1 MASKSYSSW
10 TLAFALSQAVWV
22 LPGVQPAIA
31 HPSGD
36 PACYL
41 PPFSPIVSPCVP
53 HDVPAG
59 PAATIADLAVFAW
72 QEFIALNWVAMDP
85 ATTGIRGRPA
95 TGTDP
100 NAGFL
105 GIAPDSSGN
114 YPLLVWQ
121 TYRHKNELFPADGK
135 TDVSFDS
142 VMPTY
147 KYTVQPTPAT
157 GGPIP
162 SFNLFNNLDETSQ
175 LGLDNMYAHATS
187 AVQPPFSGPDAGP
200 ATGIRVAY
208 EAKVN
213 RAVFDYAN
221 GTAQGFTNP
230 AGNYQ
235 KLNTALSNTGPI
247 FYIGQPNSVA
257 SQFAGICSTTST
269 LPIVMLPC
277 GDINA
282 PGDPGEGAIEIK
294 AAWRQLTDDEV
305 KKGRFLTRNVI
316 FYTGAQGSQ
325 KYNNGVWGLVALH
338 IIHKTKSF
346 PAFVFATWE
355 QIDNY
360 DDDTNTNSEN
370 LAYQNTGTPLDNEP
384 LTRAHP
390 IHSQV
395 ASTNDSVH
403 AVFKAANPNTIWQY
417 YKLIGVQATPVNK
430 PPAGAPVDDLSYY
443 YLANIMVE
451 TNQPLQNFTGQIAGG
466 VTADTDNVYLNG
478 APAPFQMG
486 GCQGCHGFQAQ
497 YLGGDMSR
505 LLSAGPTNAQTAESI
520 NSGATASV
528 RTYRQRS
535 ADVLLPKKGVP
546 LPGGESR
553 WHFRHGT
560 VLPQPHKGGG

>member
-1 MASKSYSSW
+1 MAKGSRCSW
-10 TLAFALSQAVWV
+10 ALALVLSPALWV
-22 LPGVQPAIA
+22 LPGTRPAVA

-41 PPFSPIVSPCVP
+41 PPFSLLVSPCVP

-59 PAATIADLAVFAW
+59 SAATVADLAFFAW
-72 QEFIALNWVAMDP
+72 QEFIALNWVAEDP
-85 ATTGIRGRPA
+85 GNTGIRGRPA
-95 TGTDP
+95 PATDP
-100 NAGFL
+100 NAGFF
-105 GIAPDSSGN
+105 GVAPDATGDF
-114 YPLLVWQ
+114 PLVVWQ
-121 TYRHKNELFPADGK
+121 TYRHKNELFPADGN
-135 TDVSFDS
+135 TDISFDS
-142 VMPTY
+142 VKPTY
-147 KYTVQPTPAT
+147 KYANPPSPASGTPA
-157 GGPIP
+157 PN
-162 SFNLFNNLDETSQ
+162 FHLFNNLDETSQ

-187 AVQPPFSGPDAGP
+187 AVQPPFSGPGAGP

-221 GTAQGFTNP
+221 SPLQGFTNP

-247 FYIGQPNSVA
+247 FYIGDPYSQA
-257 SQFAGICSTTST
+257 SQFAGICSTASP

-277 GDINA
+277 GDINV

-305 KKGRFLTRNVI
+305 KKGRFFTRNVI
-316 FYTGAQGSQ
+316 FYTGPQGSQ

-370 LAYQNTGTPLDNEP
+370 LAFQNTGTPLANIP
-384 LTRAHP
+384 LTRAHA

-403 AVFKAANPNTIWQY
+403 ATFKAADPNTIWQY

-430 PPAGAPVDDLSYY
+430 PPATASADDLSYY

-466 VTADTDNVYLNG
+466 VTADTNNVYLKG
-478 APAPFQMG
+478 AAGPFQMG

-520 NSGATASV
+520 DSGATASV
-528 RTYRQRS
+528 RTYRYRS
-535 ADVLLPKKGVP
+535 KDILLPKKGTP
-546 LPGGESR
+546 LPGEVSR

-560 VLPQPHKGGG
+560 VLPVPKGGN